1 MSALRRVVDLGRKSF
16 VPFRSKANDFECH
29 TIARP
34 FASNMSALD
43 RLRASQKEEAD
54 AFDRRNLNRVKS
66 MPDELKQKFEKAAQ
80 LRSTVNELVEALQD
94 HEFLGEG
101 ELLSELQNDN
111 DNEGKAFEIDGE
123 LKRLRHLQSKLARRL
138 EEVDAVLGANPC

>member
-1 MSALRRVVDLGRKSF
+1 
-16 VPFRSKANDFECH
+16 
-29 TIARP
+29 
-34 FASNMSALD
+34 MSALD

-54 AFDRRNLNRVKS
+54 AFDRRNLKRLTS
-66 MPDELKQKFEKAAQ
+66 MPDELKQKFEKATQ
-80 LRSTVNELVEALQD
+80 LRSTINELVEALQE

-111 DNEGKAFEIDGE
+111 NDEGKAFEIDGE
-123 LKRLRHLQSKLARRL
+123 LKRLGHLQSKLARRL